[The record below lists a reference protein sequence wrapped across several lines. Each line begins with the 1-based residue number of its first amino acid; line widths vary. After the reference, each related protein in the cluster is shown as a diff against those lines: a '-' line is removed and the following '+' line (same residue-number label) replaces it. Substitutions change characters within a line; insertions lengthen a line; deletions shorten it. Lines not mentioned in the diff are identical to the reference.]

1 MKKSTNE
8 YQPAALDTQRLFA
21 LDGLR
26 GLAALTVVLVHFTV
40 RWSESVNGESL
51 YPYGDGYAALWGPF
65 PDLLV
70 FGVNLFFVVSG
81 FVIVRMLRHSTGIA
95 DFLLR
100 RFARIWPL
108 LFLGATATALI
119 INFSGFPF
127 RFDTTRNWE
136 VTPFEYIASLLLI
149 DPGVLG
155 PMMGRPWASW
165 VDGVYWTLWVDVR
178 FYFVIVLV
186 FWVFNDTRQFALAWV
201 GVQFASLAVLLLSL
215 FTPLQ
220 VPIAISLLLQPEFLA
235 WFTVGIAG
243 AYFIDD
249 PKSRMGRL
257 LAVSAAVTMLFTALA
272 TSLVIPGKT
281 WLHIIV
287 LYTIILTP
295 FILIIVNSRLTVLFT
310 NPVALT
316 LGMASYALYIFH
328 EAAGIVVMN
337 MLADAG
343 MPVSLILP
351 VMLAAAVSTALIL
364 HHTVEK
370 NARRVILEVG
380 APIIAGIQRKL
391 PALQFHRKPPAVKAT
406 PAEASTP
413 ELA

>member
-1 MKKSTNE
+1 MKRSKKE
-8 YQPAALDTQRLFA
+8 HQPAVPDTQRLIA

-26 GLAALTVVLVHFTV
+26 GLAALTVVLAHFSV
-40 RWSESVNGESL
+40 RWSEAVNGESL

-65 PDLLV
+65 SDLLL

-95 DFLLR
+95 DFMLR
-100 RFARIWPL
+100 RLARIWPL
-108 LFLGATATALI
+108 LFLCATATALI

-155 PMMGRPWASW
+155 SIVGRPWASW

-178 FYFVIVLV
+178 FYIVITLI
-186 FWVFNDTRQFALAWV
+186 FWVFQDTRQFAFAWV
-201 GVQFASLAVLLLSL
+201 GLQFTSLAVLLLLL
-215 FTPLQ
+215 FTPLK
-220 VPIAISLLLQPEFLA
+220 VPIVISLLLQPEFLA

-243 AYFIDD
+243 AYFIED

-257 LAVSAAVTMLFTALA
+257 LAVSAAVTMLFNALA
-272 TSLVIPGKT
+272 ASLVIPGKT
-281 WLHIIV
+281 WLQIIA
-287 LYTIILTP
+287 LYTIVLTP
-295 FILIIVNSRLTVLFT
+295 FILIIVNSRLTFLFI

-316 LGMASYALYIFH
+316 LGMASYPLYIFH
-328 EAAGIVVMN
+328 EAAGMVAMN

-351 VMLAAAVSTALIL
+351 VMLAAAVSTALFL

-380 APIIAGIQRKL
+380 APVIAGIQKKL
-391 PALQFHRKPPAVKAT
+391 PALQFHRKPPSVRAT
-406 PAEASTP
+406 PADASTP